1 MAINIAYGTKSIKS
15 IQRGVTLSSSTA
27 SATVTITSVDTA
39 KSFVSFLG
47 ISHEQTGATSDSLGQ
62 LHATIALTDATTLTI
77 IRLASSLGTYLSWE
91 VIEYA

>member
-27 SATVTITSVDTA
+27 SATVTISSVDTA

-47 ISHEQTGATSDSLGQ
+47 ISHEATGSTADTLGQ
-62 LHATIALTDATTLTI
+62 LLATITLTNATTLTI
-77 IRLASSLGTYLSWE
+77 TRKATALGTYISWE